1 MPEERTG
8 VRLILA
14 DGTEIEGGR
23 AGYAGGFLWCRWN
36 GTMQE
41 AAALFFDP
49 EKTAVI
55 RFQYGGMEDSWEG
68 FTECTNIHMEDGQVY
83 VCMTRGNG

>member
-1 MPEERTG
+1 MTEERTG

-14 DGTEIEGGR
+14 DGTEIEDGR
-23 AGYAGGFLWCRWN
+23 AGYAGGSLWCHWI

-41 AAALFFDP
+41 AAALFFNP

-55 RFQYGGMEDSWEG
+55 RFRYGEMEDTWEG
-68 FTECTNIHMEDGQVY
+68 FTVCINIHMEDGQVY